1 MKDQTI
7 TIYDIAKALNI
18 STSTVSRALNNHP
31 KINKRTKEMVK
42 QTAARLGYS
51 PNFLAQQL
59 RTKKSHTIGVIVPEI
74 VHNFF
79 SFVIDGI
86 EDIAYKAGY
95 RVLICKSDEKYE
107 REVINI
113 QALISSK
120 VDGILASLA
129 NETKNHDHL
138 KAILNQNVPLVMYDR
153 VSGEVDCI
161 KVVIDNYESAMHAVD
176 FLVKKGYK
184 RIAHIGGPDHLHISQ
199 ERLQGYLAGLKKNNL
214 SFKSEYLYQDTMGKA
229 YGAKATRQ
237 LLHLSPAPDAI
248 LVVSNP
254 VMKGVLSAISEMNPA
269 IFEKIGL
276 VGYGSDP
283 ETYPINIPIA
293 TIAQPAIEMGRAAA
307 ILLLKKIEATD
318 PASVPS
324 ETVTLPTQLI
334 SSMPAAIQTSF

>member
-42 QTAARLGYS
+42 QTAEKLGYS

-120 VDGILASLA
+120 VDGILVSLA

-138 KAILNQNVPLVMYDR
+138 NAILNQNVPLVMYDR
-153 VSGEVDCI
+153 VSGEVDCS
-161 KVVIDNYESAMHAVD
+161 KVVIDNYDSAMHAVD
-176 FLVKKGYK
+176 LLVKKGYK
-184 RIAHIGGPDHLHISQ
+184 KIAHIGGPDHLRISQ
-199 ERLQGYLAGLKKNNL
+199 ERLQGYLAGLEKNNL
-214 SFKSEYLYQDTMGKA
+214 SFKSEYLYQDTMSKA
-229 YGAKATRQ
+229 YGAKATRELLQ
-237 LLHLSPAPDAI
+237 LFPVPDAI

-254 VMKGVLSAISEMNPA
+254 VMKGVLSAINEMNPA
-269 IFEKIGL
+269 VFEKIGL
-276 VGYGSDP
+276 VTYGCDP
-283 ETYPINIPIA
+283 ETYPMNIPII

-307 ILLLKKIEATD
+307 RLLLKKIEAAD

-334 SSMPAAIQTSF
+334 SSIPASTHTSF